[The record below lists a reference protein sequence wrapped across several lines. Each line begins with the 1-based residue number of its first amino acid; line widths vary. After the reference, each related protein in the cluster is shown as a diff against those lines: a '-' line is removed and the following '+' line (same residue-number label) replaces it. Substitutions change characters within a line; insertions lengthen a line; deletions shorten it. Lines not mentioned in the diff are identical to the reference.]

1 MYRFLYLLMALMA
14 GALAARAQQLADHN
28 HRNNY
33 PVLDGGVESVGGRL
47 RVILTN
53 TDSVRE
59 FRGVAQVSLDAP
71 DRQSE
76 VVRFEFTLAPQESR
90 FFPLN
95 APGSAGDNYTL
106 SIHERTGALVLLKNA
121 PIKRGADAEATV
133 VTPRG

>member
-1 MYRFLYLLMALMA
+1 MNRFLYLLMAIAA
-14 GALAARAQQLADHN
+14 GALTVCAQSAADHKL
-28 HRNNY
+28 
-33 PVLDGGVESVGGRL
+33 PVVDGSVESVGGRL

-76 VVRFEFTLAPQESR
+76 VARFEFTLAPQESR